1 MSVNISELKE
11 VKIDFNGLLQD
22 IKKGG
27 PTCGNQEMLLII
39 KGIADNQNIIKKNTD
54 LIAELSN
61 SILLLLKQVN
71 DNQDAI
77 FDNIKTLN
85 KISGIIIEMDKRIKT
100 LEEKHS

>member
-11 VKIDFNGLLQD
+11 AKIDFNGLLQD
-22 IKKGG
+22 IKKEGA
-27 PTCGNQEMLLII
+27 TCCNREMMILL
-39 KGIADNQNIIKKNTD
+39 KGIADNQSTIKKNTN
-54 LIAELSN
+54 LITELSN

-77 FDNIKTLN
+77 FDNTKTLN
-85 KISGIIIEMDKRIKT
+85 KISGIIIEMDKRVKT